1 MSIKSNKLTICEGKT
16 RKNKKIT
23 LIIEED
29 TIEWCFPEPL
39 WEHIKDFVGIFD
51 KVNRIDKPFLRN
63 ISLAIEYETAS
74 RFIQKYL
81 NHMSWDPEQA
91 NWSKILVAG
100 GHLVENYNL
109 SNKKLTKQIYNRC
122 LKDPSYCRLQACK
135 WNQELPP
142 RRKGVIYPTRFA
154 SFDLEDLWDVSFC
167 NYNKDSIYAP
177 QYGPIITK
185 SRQSERERYIKTNE
199 LIKRQEA
206 AKSAADK
213 WMGGRMRVSIA
224 EMKTIIQKEEE
235 EKAEAEEEQKFYLS
249 SGWITKSF
257 YHRYI
262 KDEVSKATQKKFEA
276 LLINEEEDFIEYDR
290 CGISNPDDSVVEFS
304 SLWFFDINLDSGYMP
319 VFIAGINTSSR
330 LAMELCG
337 MDRDDREDE
346 ELTLEQM
353 LEKAP
358 NGSQQSK
365 EAIKKI
371 LLKKKGKK

>member
-29 TIEWCFPEPL
+29 IIEWCFPEPL
-39 WEHIKDFVGIFD
+39 WGHIKDFVGIFE
-51 KVNRIDKPFLRN
+51 KVNRIDVPFLRN
-63 ISLAIEYETAS
+63 IAFAIEYETAG

-81 NHMSWDPEQA
+81 NHMSWDPEQKPISEA
-91 NWSKILVAG
+91 LVASG
-100 GHLVENYNL
+100 VLVENYNL
-109 SNKKLTKQIYNRC
+109 TNKKLCKQIYNRC

-142 RRKGVIYPTRFA
+142 RRKGVVYPTRFA
-154 SFDLEDLWDVSFC
+154 SFDLEDLWDVTFC
-167 NYNKDSIYAP
+167 HYNKDSLYAP
-177 QYGPIITK
+177 QYGPKITK
-185 SRQSERERYIKTNE
+185 SQKEERERQIQDEE
-199 LIKRQEA
+199 LYQRQAA
-206 AKSAADK
+206 AKAAADK
-213 WMGGRMRVSIA
+213 WLGGRMTVSIA
-224 EMKTIIQKEEE
+224 EMKALVQKVEEE
-235 EKAEAEEEQKFYLS
+235 EAEEAQKFYLS
-249 SGWITKSF
+249 SGYITKSF

-262 KDEVSKATQKKFEA
+262 KDEVSKATQKKFEE
-276 LLINEEEDFIEYDR
+276 LLKNEEEDFIEYDR

-319 VFIAGINTSSR
+319 VFIAGVNTSSR
-330 LAMELCG
+330 LALEMCG

>member
-29 TIEWCFPEPL
+29 IIEWCFPEPL

-51 KVNRIDKPFLRN
+51 KVNRIDNPFLRN
-63 ISLAIEYETAS
+63 IRFAIEYETAG

-81 NHMSWDPEQA
+81 NHMSWDPEQKPISEA
-91 NWSKILVAG
+91 LVASG
-100 GHLVENYNL
+100 VLVENYNL
-109 SNKKLTKQIYNRC
+109 TNKKLIKQIYNRC
-122 LKDPSYCRLQACK
+122 LKDPTYCRLQACK

-142 RRKGVIYPTRFA
+142 RRKGVVYPTRFA
-154 SFDLEDLWDVSFC
+154 SFDLEDLWDVTFC
-167 NYNKDSIYAP
+167 HYNKDSLYAP
-177 QYGPIITK
+177 QYGPKITK
-185 SRQSERERYIKTNE
+185 SQKEERERQIQDEE
-199 LIKRQEA
+199 LYQRQAA
-206 AKSAADK
+206 AKAAADK

-224 EMKTIIQKEEE
+224 EMKTIIQKVEEE
-235 EKAEAEEEQKFYLS
+235 EAEEAQKFYLS
-249 SGWITKSF
+249 SGYITKSF

-276 LLINEEEDFIEYDR
+276 ILKNEEEDFIEYDR

-330 LAMELCG
+330 LALEMCG

>member
-29 TIEWCFPEPL
+29 IIEWCFPEPL

-51 KVNRIDKPFLRN
+51 KVNRIDNPFLRN
-63 ISLAIEYETAS
+63 IRFAIEYETAG

-81 NHMSWDPEQA
+81 NHMSWDPEQKPISEA
-91 NWSKILVAG
+91 LVASG
-100 GHLVENYNL
+100 VLVENYNL
-109 SNKKLTKQIYNRC
+109 TNKKLIKQIYNRC
-122 LKDPSYCRLQACK
+122 LKDPTYCRLQACK

-142 RRKGVIYPTRFA
+142 RRKGVVYPTRFA
-154 SFDLEDLWDVSFC
+154 SFDLEDLWDVTFC
-167 NYNKDSIYAP
+167 HYNKDSLYAP
-177 QYGPIITK
+177 QYGPKITK
-185 SRQSERERYIKTNE
+185 SQKEERERQIQDEE
-199 LIKRQEA
+199 LYQRQAA
-206 AKSAADK
+206 AKAAADK
-213 WMGGRMRVSIA
+213 WMGGRMTVSIA
-224 EMKTIIQKEEE
+224 EMKALVQKVEEE
-235 EKAEAEEEQKFYLS
+235 EAEEAQKFYLS
-249 SGWITKSF
+249 SGYITKSF

-276 LLINEEEDFIEYDR
+276 ILKNEEEDFIEYDR

-330 LAMELCG
+330 LALELCG

>member
-29 TIEWCFPEPL
+29 IIEWCFPEPL

-63 ISLAIEYETAS
+63 IAFAIEYETAG

-81 NHMSWDPEQA
+81 NHMSWDPEQKPISEA
-91 NWSKILVAG
+91 LVASG
-100 GHLVENYNL
+100 VLVENYNL
-109 SNKKLTKQIYNRC
+109 TNKKLCKQIYNRC

-142 RRKGVIYPTRFA
+142 RRKGVVYPTRFA
-154 SFDLEDLWDVSFC
+154 SFDLEDLWDVTFC
-167 NYNKDSIYAP
+167 HYNKDSLYAP
-177 QYGPIITK
+177 QYGPKITK
-185 SRQSERERYIKTNE
+185 SQKEERERQIQDEE
-199 LIKRQEA
+199 LYQRQAA
-206 AKSAADK
+206 AKAAADK

-224 EMKTIIQKEEE
+224 EMKALVQKVEEE
-235 EKAEAEEEQKFYLS
+235 EAEEAQKFYLS
-249 SGWITKSF
+249 SGYITKSF

-276 LLINEEEDFIEYDR
+276 ILKNEEEDFIEYDR

-330 LAMELCG
+330 LALEMCG

>member
-29 TIEWCFPEPL
+29 IIEWCFPEPL

-51 KVNRIDKPFLRN
+51 KVNRIDNPFLRN
-63 ISLAIEYETAS
+63 IRFAIEYETAG

-81 NHMSWDPEQA
+81 NHMSWDPEQKPISEA
-91 NWSKILVAG
+91 LVASG
-100 GHLVENYNL
+100 VLVENYNL
-109 SNKKLTKQIYNRC
+109 TNKKLIKQIYNRC
-122 LKDPSYCRLQACK
+122 LKDPTYCRLQACK

-142 RRKGVIYPTRFA
+142 RRKGVVYPTRFA
-154 SFDLEDLWDVSFC
+154 SFDLEDLWDVTFC
-167 NYNKDSIYAP
+167 HYNKDSLYAP
-177 QYGPIITK
+177 QYGPKITK
-185 SRQSERERYIKTNE
+185 SQKEERERQIQDEE
-199 LIKRQEA
+199 LYQRQAA
-206 AKSAADK
+206 AKAAADK
-213 WMGGRMRVSIA
+213 WMGGRMTVSIA
-224 EMKTIIQKEEE
+224 EMKALVQKVEEE
-235 EKAEAEEEQKFYLS
+235 EAEEAQKFYLS
-249 SGWITKSF
+249 SGYITKSF

-276 LLINEEEDFIEYDR
+276 LLKNEEEDFIEYDR

-330 LAMELCG
+330 LALEMCG